1 VLANA
6 RRIRF
11 SLRSV
16 FTSCLLLSALTMAL
30 VAQGDGGNAGGNWRA
45 FESEDAM
52 TAARKV
58 RFELLSDS
66 SLRSNR
72 DEPDTKIELFCENGK
87 FKSSSFSPGVRLGRP
102 NRPGF
107 WGQPQMEVRVRVDN
121 THSDHGWN
129 WNGDHLAMDKDTTRG
144 LVGAQIFKIQFLG
157 PRGPMIAEFSP
168 AGIDLARLSEDCHG
182 IEPKKR

>member
-1 VLANA
+1 VLAKV
-6 RRIRF
+6 RRVRF
-11 SLRSV
+11 SLRSI

-58 RFELLSDS
+58 RFELLSDR

-87 FKSSSFSPGVRLGRP
+87 FKASSFSPGVKLGPP

-107 WGQPQMEVRVRVDN
+107 WGQPQMEVRVRADN
-121 THSDHGWN
+121 RHGNRGWN
-129 WNGDHLAMDKDTTRG
+129 WNGDSLAMDKESTRA
-144 LVGAQIFKIQFLG
+144 LVAAEVFKIQFLG
-157 PRGPMIAEFSP
+157 PRGPIIAEFSP
-168 AGIDLARLSEDCHG
+168 SGIDRARLSEACHG
-182 IEPKKR
+182 IEPKKQ